1 MSESEKAALDAFTAV
16 PKLIEALLEFIMK
29 MRDLTEK
36 VLRSKIDALE
46 LELQDNKKLNSQ
58 EKAKL
63 QTAIT
68 KLQDKINDL
77 TEQNKGLREAIES
90 GDLYKQMQRS
100 EAQKILQIKNEM
112 AKDPINGLGKN
123 VWFDGKGDLTKSG
136 AEMFCQKC
144 IRENIGLEL
153 DKTKVKDIIKIAEEK
168 ASKQSLEVQFGDK
181 SRSGISFGER

>member
-1 MSESEKAALDAFTAV
+1 MSDSEKAALDAFTAV

-36 VLRSKIDALE
+36 NLRSRIEALE
-46 LELQDNKKLNSQ
+46 LELQDNKKLNAQ

-63 QTAIT
+63 ETDKT
-68 KLQDKINDL
+68 KLQNIVDDL
-77 TEQNKGLREAIES
+77 TEQNKGLRDAIAS

-100 EAQKILQIKNEM
+100 EAQKILRIKNEM
-112 AKDPINGLGKN
+112 EKDPINGLGKN
-123 VWFDGKGDLTKSG
+123 VWFDEKGDLTKSG

-153 DKTKVKDIIKIAEEK
+153 DKTKIKDIIKIAETK
-168 ASKQSLEVQFGDK
+168 AAQQSLEVNVKNK
-181 SRSGISFGER
+181 SISFGER